1 MDGAMSDSA
10 QTPQTKQTPQTPAG
24 NIPPATSK
32 PSSSGTKSPSGR
44 RPAIVAA
51 IGGLL
56 VVAAIGLVLTK
67 ADIGLN
73 FGSSGSASQPM
84 VSFVA
89 HRDISEAAATL
100 LPSAAGALVDDA
112 ERCKIPLVSMTI
124 SKGTAAV
131 GSIVRIRSGS
141 YVSPYFTVT
150 EAMQRIAV
158 PYPAPYGSGAGT
170 FIVEGNATGAI
181 LGLTPTKTLL
191 DLPGTQSIP
200 VVWGAVSPC

>member
-10 QTPQTKQTPQTPAG
+10 QTPQPPQTPAVKT
-24 NIPPATSK
+24 PPAVSK
-32 PSSSGTKSPSGR
+32 PSSSGAGSPSGR

-56 VVAAIGLVLTK
+56 VVAAIALVLTK
-67 ADIGLN
+67 ADIGFNL
-73 FGSSGSASQPM
+73 GSSGSASQPA

-89 HRDISEAAATL
+89 QRDISEAAATL
-100 LPSAAGALVDDA
+100 TPSAAGALVDDA

-131 GSIVRIRSGS
+131 GSIVRIRSGT

-170 FIVEGNATGAI
+170 FIVEGNANGAI

-200 VVWGAVSPC
+200 VVWRAVSPC

>member
-1 MDGAMSDSA
+1 MGGAMSDSA
-10 QTPQTKQTPQTPAG
+10 QTPQTPQTSAAK
-24 NIPPATSK
+24 IPPAVSK
-32 PSSSGTKSPSGR
+32 PPSSVTRSPSGR

-67 ADIGLN
+67 ADIGFN
-73 FGSSGSASQPM
+73 FGGSGSSSQPM

-89 HRDISEAAATL
+89 QRDISEAAATL
-100 LPSAAGALVDDA
+100 TPSAAGALVDDA

-124 SKGTAAV
+124 AKGTAAV

-170 FIVEGNATGAI
+170 FIVEGNANGAI

-200 VVWGAVSPC
+200 VVWRAVSPC